1 MNIINFVIEFQ
12 NFLYKEQHHV
22 SSIICYVLFQELIF
36 TTTKGISIPQGK
48 EVVIM
53 EKHVCENRLCGDH
66 TWGVRKGHTTEVVE
80 NIKAYL
86 QSRPAN
92 YCGQM
97 ETLLELIY
105 QAYTE
110 FNSAETPEFKAIIDP
125 LDKILRSLVDTDE
138 EADEYMN
145 VVFELCTAY
154 ERQSY
159 IEGMKTGARLMME
172 LWE

>member
-1 MNIINFVIEFQ
+1 MVN
-12 NFLYKEQHHV
+12 
-22 SSIICYVLFQELIF
+22 
-36 TTTKGISIPQGK
+36 
-48 EVVIM
+48 
-53 EKHVCENRLCGDH
+53 HVCENR

-86 QSRPAN
+86 QSHPAN
-92 YCGQM
+92 YYDDID
-97 ETLLELIY
+97 TLLELIY

-125 LDKILRSLVDTDE
+125 LDQILRSLVDTDE
-138 EADEYMN
+138 EAEEYMN
-145 VVFELCTAY
+145 VVFELCVAY

-172 LWE
+172 LAED